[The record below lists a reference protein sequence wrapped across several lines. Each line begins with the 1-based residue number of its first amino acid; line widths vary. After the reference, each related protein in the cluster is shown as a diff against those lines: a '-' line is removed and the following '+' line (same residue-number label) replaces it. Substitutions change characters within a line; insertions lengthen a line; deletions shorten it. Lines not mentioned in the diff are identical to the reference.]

1 MSSFQRACRVSNLNR
16 AEFISLTALLMSL
29 VALTIDMLLPALPAI
44 QAEMALADANQTQ
57 YVISAVFVGM
67 IAGKLLFGPI
77 SDAWGRKPAISIGL
91 GLFILGS
98 IICYFAA
105 DMNMLLAGRLVQ
117 GVGVASPRIVCVAL
131 VRDQFEGRQ
140 MARIMSFVMMVFI
153 LVPAIAPAFGQLILH
168 FAQWRVI
175 LLVFIVIG
183 ILSLV
188 WFTLRQPETL
198 HPEYRKPLQ
207 AAVIVSTVKEV
218 LSYPAAIGY
227 TLAIGFVFASFVGYL
242 VSSQQIFDL
251 IYARGEQFPY
261 YFGMLALVI
270 GSASIVNARFVLEL
284 GMRKL
289 SIFALFGICLFT
301 IIALFVELSS
311 VEPMAFKYF
320 VIYCVTIFFCIGILF
335 GNLNAMAME
344 ELGHIA
350 GMGAAIVGAI
360 STIISVLLG
369 SYIGQMIEHDVAPM
383 LIGFLLMSLMTLAV
397 FAWVKRQTSI

>member
-1 MSSFQRACRVSNLNR
+1 
-16 AEFISLTALLMSL
+16 MSL
-29 VALTIDMLLPALPAI
+29 VALTIDMILPALPTI
-44 QAEMALADANQTQ
+44 SAEMGLHNANQSQ

-67 IAGKLLFGPI
+67 IAGKLLFGPL
-77 SDAWGRKPAISIGL
+77 SDAWGRRPAIIIGL
-91 GLFILGS
+91 GLFIMGS
-98 IICYFAA
+98 VVCYFAP
-105 DMNMLLAGRLVQ
+105 NINTLLAGRLIQ

-168 FAQWRVI
+168 FAQWRAI
-175 LLVFIVIG
+175 LLVFIIIG
-183 ILSLV
+183 LLNLA
-188 WFTLRQPETL
+188 WFALRQPETL
-198 HPEYRKPLQ
+198 RPEHHRAL
-207 AAVIVSTVKEV
+207 AFGVIVSTIKEV

-270 GSASIVNARFVLEL
+270 GSASIVNARYVMKF

-289 SIFALFGICLFT
+289 SILALLGTCLFT
-301 IIALFVELSS
+301 VIAIFIEHSS
-311 VEPMAFKYF
+311 AEPMPFNYF

-344 ELGHIA
+344 QLGHIA

-360 STIISVLLG
+360 STIVSVLLG
-369 SYIGQMIEHDVAPM
+369 SVIGQMIHQDVMPM
-383 LIGFLLMSLMTLAV
+383 LLGFLLMSLLTLGV
-397 FAWVKRQTSI
+397 FEWVKRQIDN